1 MHMTEWRMKHD
12 GLNSLKYELN
22 ECIELPL
29 ATILNV
35 KLSLSMYGAFM
46 HYFAVYVAMIK
57 RDKRHRI
64 SHEDLSNLGFSFGFA
79 F

>member
-12 GLNSLKYELN
+12 GLNSLIYKLIDR
-22 ECIELPL
+22 IELPL

-35 KLSLSMYGAFM
+35 KLSLSMYGTFM
-46 HYFAVYVAMIK
+46 HYFAVYLAMIK
-57 RDKRHRI
+57 RDKRHRT